1 VYYLINIVTVSTT
14 ALFSSS
20 LLFSIMT
27 SISSNLT
34 TVKCPE
40 DSFQSPEAALS
51 NPELLNLLRS
61 AVKSKTLI
69 AFLDYDGTLS
79 PIVTHP
85 ELAFISETTR
95 NLLYEL
101 PQAGI
106 KTVVITGRSMTRI
119 QKFCAPQTI
128 SSESSTMSATSF
140 SSFNQSN
147 PLFFCASH
155 GFDIHGPLEINYQ
168 PYPEYILHLQK
179 AKDAMTKAL
188 DGIENVVIEDN
199 KYSISVHYRTVD
211 VSLHASTIEIA
222 QKAALG
228 SLSSKRRPSALAQ
241 IVEEDVDGLPKWL
254 SPPINSP
261 RVALEMRAGKLVIEC
276 RPAPEIPWHKGKAL
290 AWMMTNVFSQDD
302 LTVLVI
308 GDDLTDE
315 DTFSEVLSLEASHKI
330 SSAIPI
336 IVSETLLTRPTSA
349 KWLLKS
355 PEEVCKLLSL
365 LLSS

>member
-1 VYYLINIVTVSTT
+1 
-14 ALFSSS
+14 
-20 LLFSIMT
+20 MT

-34 TVKCPE
+34 TVICPE
-40 DSFQSPEAALS
+40 DSYQSPKSALT
-51 NPELLNLLRS
+51 NPDLLTLLTS

-79 PIVTHP
+79 PIVTNP
-85 ELAFISETTR
+85 ELAFISDTTR
-95 NLLYEL
+95 NLIYEL
-101 PQAGI
+101 PRAGI
-106 KTVVITGRSMTRI
+106 QTVVITGRSMKRI
-119 QKFCAPQTI
+119 QKFCAQTI
-128 SSESSTMSATSF
+128 PTESSTISTTSI
-140 SSFNQSN
+140 SSSNQSN

-155 GFDIHGPLEINYQ
+155 GFDIQGPLEIYYEPHQ
-168 PYPEYILHLQK
+168 EYILHLQK

-199 KYSISVHYRTVD
+199 KYSISVHYRNVD

-228 SLSSKRRPSALAQ
+228 SLSSNRRPSALAQ

-290 AWMMTNVFSQDD
+290 AWMMNNVFSQDDD

-330 SSAIPI
+330 SAAIPI
-336 IVSETLLTRPTSA
+336 IVSETLLTRSTSA